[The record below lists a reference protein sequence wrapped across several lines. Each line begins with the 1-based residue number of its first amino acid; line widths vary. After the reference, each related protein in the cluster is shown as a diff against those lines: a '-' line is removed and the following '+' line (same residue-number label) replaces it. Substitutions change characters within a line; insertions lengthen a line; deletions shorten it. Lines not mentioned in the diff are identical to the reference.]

1 MNNPVL
7 GTPHPHPEY
16 VAAIDRVNTTV
27 GSQAEVKAAYDNLN
41 KVLVEAAFGIPTNTY
56 DQGIIVTAKNVTG
69 FTLDM
74 DNMLVLRTT
83 GFRK

>member
-1 MNNPVL
+1 MNTTL
-7 GTPHPHPEY
+7 GTGP
-16 VAAIDRVNTTV
+16 
-27 GSQAEVKAAYDNLN
+27 EVKAAYDALN
-41 KVLVEAAFGIPTNTY
+41 KALVETAFGIPTNTY

-83 GFRK
+83 GFKK